1 MEKVNEVKKSF
12 VEIYDEAKERI
23 ETLIEDDMYDVDGVY
38 TRDFGDGD
46 FKVTISP
53 SQKYFEIEG
62 FDWDGITIWLSDG
75 MEEGFKKN
83 FKRLIEIYYDIDELD
98 SVIVDGEEYAVL
110 EKRKLRRWKGIYC
123 CEPPVFVRSDGE
135 VIEPKYDKEEDVLY
149 WTLLIETED
158 DEWMDYYQSAIEEE
172 VEA

>member
-1 MEKVNEVKKSF
+1 MKENEVKERF
-12 VEIYDEAKERI
+12 ADIYDEAKERI
-23 ETLIEDDMYDVDGVY
+23 ENLIEDDMYDVDGVY
-38 TRDFGDGD
+38 LRDFGNRD

-53 SQKYFEIEG
+53 SQKYFEI
-62 FDWDGITIWLSDG
+62 DDGLTICGLTIWLSDG
-75 MEEGFKKN
+75 MEESFKKN

-98 SVIVDGEEYAVL
+98 SVEVDGEEYAVL
-110 EKRKLRRWKGIYC
+110 ESGYC

-135 VIEPKYDKEEDVLY
+135 FIEPKYDKEEDVLY
-149 WTLLIETED
+149 WTLLIETEV